1 MTAITYSSVR
11 EQFAKTIDIAVND
24 HTPILITRRS
34 GGNAVLISEEDF
46 RSYEETAYLMQSST
60 NALRLNSAI
69 DALRSGRG
77 IKKEL
82 IGE

>member
-1 MTAITYSSVR
+1 MTAMTYSSVR
-11 EQFAKTIDIAVND
+11 EHLAKTIDTAVND
-24 HTPILITRRS
+24 HIPVLITRRS

-46 RSYEETAYLMQSST
+46 RSYEETAYLMQSSS

-69 DALRSGRG
+69 DAVRSGQG
-77 IKKEL
+77 IEKEL

>member
-1 MTAITYSSVR
+1 MTAMTYSSVR
-11 EQFAKTIDIAVND
+11 EHLAKTIDTAVND
-24 HTPILITRRS
+24 HIPVLITRRS

-46 RSYEETAYLMQSST
+46 RSYEETAYLMQSSS

-69 DALRSGRG
+69 HAVRSGQG
-77 IKKEL
+77 IEKEL

>member
-11 EQFAKTIDIAVND
+11 EHFAKTIDTAVND

-46 RSYEETAYLMQSST
+46 RSYEETAYLMQSSANT
-60 NALRLNSAI
+60 LRLNSAI
-69 DALRSGRG
+69 DALRNGRG
-77 IKKEL
+77 IEKEL